1 MTPSPSTTITTN
13 TGATF
18 ATCAAIVAAIIG
30 ITEINAPAQTPL
42 PVAGATVQMARA
54 ETARVTAPAAAA
66 APAQQAAFSTEQ
78 RGAIEQ
84 IVREY
89 LLANPEILMDV
100 SRELESRQAAQQAAL
115 AKKVIFDRKA
125 AIFQAPSDF
134 VVGNP
139 KGDITVVE
147 FFDYNCGWCKRA
159 LDEINKLTKA
169 DPKIRVVLKEMP
181 IFGENSTFAAKAAMA
196 ATGQGKYWEFHSALM
211 KERQVTKDNVFK
223 IAEKVGLNVDML
235 KKDMENPAFDAA
247 IKENQELAQQLG
259 IEGTPGYLVDAK
271 VNVGFL
277 AADGLKDMIAEVR
290 KAGCQVC

>member
-1 MTPSPSTTITTN
+1 MTSSPFSAITTN

-18 ATCAAIVAAIIG
+18 AACAAIVAAVIG
-30 ITEINAPAQTPL
+30 ITEIN
-42 PVAGATVQMARA
+42 VADRATAK
-54 ETARVTAPAAAA
+54 APAAAMQVASASA
-66 APAQQAAFSTEQ
+66 APQAAAVAAVAPQTAFSAEQ

-89 LLANPEILMDV
+89 LLTHPEILMDV
-100 SRELESRQAAQQAAL
+100 SKELENRQAAQQAAL
-115 AKKVIFDRKA
+115 AKKVIVDRKA
-125 AIFQAPSDF
+125 SIFQAPTDY

-147 FFDYNCGWCKRA
+147 FFDYNCGWCKKA

-181 IFGENSTFAAKAAMA
+181 IFGENSTIAAKAAMA
-196 ATGQGKYWEFHSALM
+196 SNAQGKYWEFHSALM

-223 IAEKVGLNVDML
+223 IAEKVGINVDKL

-247 IKENQELAQQLG
+247 IKETHEIAQLLG
-259 IEGTPGYLVDAK
+259 IEGTPGFIVDSK
-271 VNVGFL
+271 VNVGFVP
-277 AADGLKDMIAEVR
+277 ADGLQGMIADIR
-290 KAGCQVC
+290 KSGCQVC